1 MLRSVGKRDIG
12 QCEVSR
18 LLFSEPLYSSTF
30 SYVSQNLE
38 LSTRQ
43 LNFDKNSSSL
53 VKKNLL
59 DFYAD
64 RDTDEFL
71 KVHLSSISSLI
82 GFVMKFVIVCG
93 VLKLRYK
100 PELVVV
106 TTTPR
111 VRYNPRD
118 MKSYT
123 NYCFFQSIK
132 YCSWKRADISW
143 LSNKYDCIQRW
154 EAFVAVAPP
163 EVLKTLR
170 L

>member
-71 KVHLSSISSLI
+71 KVHLSLNLYSSFIFSANLFFNSSLKSKKLLL
-82 GFVMKFVIVCG
+82 VLSLLLKF
-93 VLKLRYK
+93 K
-100 PELVVV
+100 
-106 TTTPR
+106 
-111 VRYNPRD
+111 
-118 MKSYT
+118 
-123 NYCFFQSIK
+123 
-132 YCSWKRADISW
+132 
-143 LSNKYDCIQRW
+143 
-154 EAFVAVAPP
+154 
-163 EVLKTLR
+163 
-170 L
+170 